1 MRYLK
6 NFLTLEQSSN
16 RVKGLFGLARWK
28 LCVSRKCFAEKSLK
42 IIAIFASF
50 QIIVKRR
57 KIFYSAVRVI
67 VGKRNTTNAK
77 SIAFLFLLLLF
88 FTVFYRGAKKW
99 QSANWL
105 KAKSVRCNQQ
115 TIFIVMVFEFFEL
128 ENWKIWSPEK
138 RVIYKELLEIK

>member
-6 NFLTLEQSSN
+6 NFLTQEQSSN

-77 SIAFLFLLLLF
+77 SIAFFILF
-88 FTVFYRGAKKW
+88 FFFLVY
-99 QSANWL
+99 
-105 KAKSVRCNQQ
+105 
-115 TIFIVMVFEFFEL
+115 FIVVRKNVSLQIDLKQKAFV
-128 ENWKIWSPEK
+128 
-138 RVIYKELLEIK
+138 VISKQSLL